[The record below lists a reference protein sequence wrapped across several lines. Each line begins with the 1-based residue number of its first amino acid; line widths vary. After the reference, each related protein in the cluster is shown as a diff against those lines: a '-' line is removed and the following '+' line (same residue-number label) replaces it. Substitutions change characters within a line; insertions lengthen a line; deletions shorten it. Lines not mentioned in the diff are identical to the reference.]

1 MENII
6 EEMRQHQIN
15 LLKNNEY
22 VTQKDIN
29 ILNKSFNK
37 KKPSNNISSNKSKKL
52 NFYSNHSIKYKPFY
66 IKEREKKSNLK
77 PKKEYETHIVSNT
90 KNNQNINNPALINII
105 NETQFK
111 KSKEKNNL
119 NEFVFNDNKTL
130 LWYEI
135 LSSYDSYNKE
145 TEKKTST
152 KEKNKKINKFNK
164 DEEILEELNRMHESI
179 IKKREEMENS
189 NKKIE
194 INNYQD
200 VLNILM
206 KDIEMIRKER
216 KLENDIFKKRIEF
229 LEDNIFPNKLLKY
242 KTPKKEIDK
251 LGRIYLS
258 KKYKSNKFKR
268 SNKLN
273 TTKGEIKNKGR
284 FSSYN
289 KKEKN
294 YLYNNIHRDVNY
306 TMYKYNNSFNNINK
320 NLPKYLRKKLK
331 EEKKEEITMKKKHN
345 FQFYKKI
352 MNEIKKLNEENIL
365 ILKKY
370 KNISISEEELNEII
384 LRKVSKTG
392 INKEINYKR
401 NRFFIK
407 NKINQISRKLI
418 DDLLYECIYDLMI
431 IENKKSNNINKI
443 KLISGFNNILENLD
457 KLTEKEKKLISKYNN
472 IIEKNESRSFKMNY
486 NIIPIKSKIKNVKI
500 SDDFVNK
507 IEEDRLKIGENMLL
521 HGCFYSDFDIFEIYD
536 EYVDEQT
543 KIILDEEINYIIN
556 KYELFVDK
564 LCNEEYLKAED
575 EFNGL

>member
-6 EEMRQHQIN
+6 EEIRQHQIN

-294 YLYNNIHRDVNY
+294 FLYNNIHRDVNFN
-306 TMYKYNNSFNNINK
+306 MYKYNNSFNNINK

-457 KLTEKEKKLISKYNN
+457 KLTEKEKKLVSKYNN
-472 IIEKNESRSFKMNY
+472 IVEKNESRSFKMNY

>member
-6 EEMRQHQIN
+6 EEIRQHQIN

-37 KKPSNNISSNKSKKL
+37 KQSSNNISSNKSKKL

-457 KLTEKEKKLISKYNN
+457 KLTEKEKKLVSKYNN
-472 IIEKNESRSFKMNY
+472 IVEKNESRSFKMNY

-500 SDDFVNK
+500 SDDLVNK

-564 LCNEEYLKAED
+564 LCNEEYQKAED